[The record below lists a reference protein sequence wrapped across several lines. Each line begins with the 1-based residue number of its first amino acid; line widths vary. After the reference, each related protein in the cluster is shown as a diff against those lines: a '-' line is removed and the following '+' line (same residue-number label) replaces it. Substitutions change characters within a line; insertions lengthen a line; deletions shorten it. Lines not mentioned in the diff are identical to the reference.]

1 MSAVATGHKRGVS
14 AYRHR
19 LPAAIER
26 LDAMPALN
34 ESRNRVLR
42 VLLDERAGDDELV
55 SAIES
60 DVALVVAVM
69 RLANA
74 DERRRGRIA
83 SVADAVR
90 VLSPEGVEK
99 LARRIGVYG
108 FFERLPGWQMP
119 PERFRLHSVAVA
131 GTADMIAREI
141 DHPRRDELFVAAL
154 LHDLGK
160 IVMADA
166 YPGYLE
172 RGERASSPEERAWAE
187 RRDYGVD
194 HAVIGGVMLRRW
206 RLPQVIARAVERHHS
221 EDADGEA
228 AIIRLADGLAHYEL
242 GNSVPPAELEQAGSA
257 LGLDAKAL
265 ESIMYRLPDRGERK
279 RRTVAKSP
287 LSNQEREVLRGL
299 AASKVYKEIGVD
311 LGIAASTVRSHLH
324 NVYSKLGA
332 ADRAQAVLI
341 ASREGWL

>member
-1 MSAVATGHKRGVS
+1 MSS
-14 AYRHR
+14 YRHR

-26 LDAMPALN
+26 MDSMPALA

-42 VLLDERAGDDELV
+42 VLLDESLGADELV
-55 SAIES
+55 TAVES

-74 DERRRGRIA
+74 DERRRGR
-83 SVADAVR
+83 VATVPDAVR
-90 VLSPEGVEK
+90 VLAPEGIET
-99 LARRIGVYG
+99 LARRMGVYG
-108 FFERLPGWQMP
+108 FFERIPGWQLP
-119 PERFRLHSVAVA
+119 PERFRLHAVAVA
-131 GTADMIAREI
+131 GTADMLARELE
-141 DHPRRDELFVAAL
+141 HPRRDELLVAAL

-160 IVMADA
+160 VVMADA

-172 RGERASSPEERAWAE
+172 RSGDPALSPDERAHAE
-187 RRDYGVD
+187 RREYGVD

-221 EDADGEA
+221 PDADGEA
-228 AIIRLADGLAHYEL
+228 AVLRLADGLAHYEL
-242 GNSVPPAELEQAGSA
+242 GGAVRPAELEQAAAAVGIDVA
-257 LGLDAKAL
+257 GL
-265 ESIMYRLPDRGERK
+265 ESLMYRLPDRGERR
-279 RRTVAKSP
+279 RRTTVQSP

-299 AASKVYKEIGVD
+299 AASKVYKEIAHD

-324 NVYSKLGA
+324 NVYAKLGA

-341 ASREGWL
+341 ASREGWI

>member
-1 MSAVATGHKRGVS
+1 MSN
-14 AYRHR
+14 YRHR

-26 LDAMPALN
+26 LDSLPALA

-42 VLLDERAGDDELV
+42 VLLDETSSQDDLI
-55 SAIES
+55 SAVES

-74 DERRRGRIA
+74 DEKRRGRIA
-83 SVADAVR
+83 TVPEAIR
-90 VLSPEGVEK
+90 VLAPEGIET

-108 FFERLPGWQMP
+108 FFERLPGWQVP
-119 PERFRLHSVAVA
+119 PERFRLHAVAVA

-141 DHPRRDELFVAAL
+141 DHPRRDEMLVAAL

-166 YPGYLE
+166 YPGYME
-172 RGERASSPEERAWAE
+172 RMSDPSLSPEERNRAE
-187 RRDYGVD
+187 RREYGVD
-194 HAVIGGVMLRRW
+194 HAVIGGVLLRRW

-221 EDADGEA
+221 PDDDADA
-228 AIIRLADGLAHYEL
+228 ALVNLADGLARYEL
-242 GNSVPPAELEQAGSA
+242 GETVRPAELERAA
-257 LGLDAKAL
+257 TTLDLDLQTL
-265 ESIMYRLPDRGERK
+265 ESLMYRLPDRGER
-279 RRTVAKSP
+279 RRRSANRSP
-287 LSNQEREVLRGL
+287 LSRQEREVLRGL
-299 AASKVYKEIGVD
+299 AASKVYKEIAHD
-311 LGIAASTVRSHLH
+311 LDIAASTVRSHLH
-324 NVYSKLGA
+324 NVYAKLGA